1 MKKLPK
7 THRFSFEKATLGLAK
22 EGFSVACV
30 YKTIWQK
37 YKDSILQKSIPD
49 VGIFI
54 RGGCALLPRSQFGSE
69 NFRCPYTLKVHL
81 LRLYLRLAKQSENIS
96 PVVAGNVRYCVLCET
111 WTSSFL
117 KLHGYSMF
125 SVYGDYADCDSL
137 ISRECLHYWFNF
149 FASCSAS
156 DALLFSKKDCL
167 SR

>member
-69 NFRCPYTLKVHL
+69 NFHCPLHFKSAFVASLSPTCKAIRLKTFRQWLQETLSRCTV
-81 LRLYLRLAKQSENIS
+81 LRLMRNMDKFLSQITRIQYVLSLRRLCWLWQSD
-96 PVVAGNVRYCVLCET
+96 
-111 WTSSFL
+111 
-117 KLHGYSMF
+117 K
-125 SVYGDYADCDSL
+125 
-137 ISRECLHYWFNF
+137 SRMP
-149 FASCSAS
+149 
-156 DALLFSKKDCL
+156 ALLI
-167 SR
+167 